1 MQPTKKIANSHEE
14 EMNLIL
20 EFILNFDV
28 QRLLYAINGKELREE
43 DIISL
48 TIDVREYY
56 DKLSRQKLHLFKFSK
71 TFNNEFATFDNKCY
85 DTSLT

>member
-1 MQPTKKIANSHEE
+1 MRPTKKIANSHEE

-43 DIISL
+43 DIISQ
-48 TIDVREYY
+48 TISNLAKRSITN
-56 DKLSRQKLHLFKFSK
+56 LRQ
-71 TFNNEFATFDNKCY
+71 
-85 DTSLT
+85 

>member
-1 MQPTKKIANSHEE
+1 MRPTKKIANTHEE

-48 TIDVREYY
+48 TMDIRDYY
-56 DKLSRQKLHLFKFSK
+56 NKLSRQKLHLYKFGK
-71 TFNNEFATFDNKCY
+71 TFNNEFATTNNKC
-85 DTSLT
+85 

>member
-1 MQPTKKIANSHEE
+1 MRPTKKIANSHEE

-43 DIISL
+43 DIISQ
-48 TIDVREYY
+48 TMDIRDYY
-56 DKLSRQKLHLFKFSK
+56 NKLSLPILSNHL
-71 TFNNEFATFDNKCY
+71 
-85 DTSLT
+85 